1 MPGRT
6 IEVTARLLID
16 QPIEDLYDFV
26 SNPARRVM
34 WLPGTIAV
42 DLVGGEP
49 GVVGAMWR
57 RGVRQGTQDVPYRLS
72 LVEALPDQLLTYR
85 SESERFANPV
95 LRRYEFAAE
104 GEDQTWLVLRA
115 QTDIQSAHLFVLPL
129 HRWLAERAVSR
140 HLDQLR
146 SAQESA
152 PSG

>member
-1 MPGRT
+1 MPART
-6 IEVTARLLID
+6 IEVTARLLVD

-26 SNPARRVM
+26 SNPERRVM
-34 WLPGTIAV
+34 WLPGTTAI

-57 RGVRQGTQDVPYRLS
+57 RVVRQGTQDVPHRLS

-85 SESERFANPV
+85 SESERFTNPI
-95 LRRYEFAAE
+95 LRRYEFTAE
-104 GEDQTWLVLRA
+104 GEEQTWLTLRA
-115 QTDIQSAHLFVLPL
+115 QTEVQGARLLFLPL
-129 HRWLAERAVSR
+129 HRWFAERSAGR

-146 SAQESA
+146 SAQESV